1 MTTKLRS
8 KLILSGNQAI
18 ARGAYEAGVVVA
30 TSYPG
35 TPCTE
40 ILESLAML
48 GGVKAMWS
56 INEKV
61 AYETALGACFTGA
74 RAMVSMKHVGL
85 NVAADPLFSSA
96 YTGVNGGLVV
106 VVGDDPSANSSQN
119 EQDSRH
125 FARAAKIPMLEPAD
139 SQEAKDLMPVAFEMS
154 ERFDTPVLVRLTTRL
169 CHSKTVVNIDPKP
182 YQARRGNGFVK
193 DFDKYV
199 LLPRQAVL
207 RHTAI
212 ENRLIDLASHGEQL
226 EQNRIELRDRKLGIV
241 TSGVA
246 YCYVREA
253 FPEASVLKLTQ
264 TFPLPEQMIRQFAGE
279 VEEVMVIEELDRF
292 LEEQIR
298 AMGINLASSKWRPL
312 VGELTPERIRVSYER
327 QKPQATQNGDT
338 TIRPRAPRICAGC
351 QYLGV
356 YTAIARLGVRVA
368 GDIGCYTLGSMEP
381 WNAIDTVVCMGASI
395 GTALGMEKAAAET
408 GGEKILAIIGD
419 GTLLHSGISSLMD
432 MVYNQGN
439 STVLVMDNSTTAM
452 TGLQGHPGNGKTAG
466 GEVGRGVN
474 LEKLI
479 EAVGID
485 WIRVI
490 NPYNIN
496 ESESVLREALDHP
509 GPSVVISR
517 APCLFLKTTKPT
529 QQAHLNLDACTGCG
543 ECFQVG
549 CVAIEGQ
556 QINGIV
562 APKINHD
569 LCVGCTLCVQSC
581 PEGALAPKP
590 IGIVEEI
597 TTGGLKILNDRDLT
611 GTIHHLDK
619 EPWTPQPTTL

>member
-1 MTTKLRS
+1 MTSTRRTKFL
-8 KLILSGNQAI
+8 LSGDQAI
-18 ARGAYEAGVVVA
+18 ARGAFEAGVSVA
-30 TSYPG
+30 TAYPG

-40 ILESLAML
+40 ILESMSTYQ
-48 GGVKAMWS
+48 GVKAMWS

-61 AYETALGACFTGA
+61 AYETALGASFAGA

-85 NVAADPLFSSA
+85 NVAADPLFSSV

-125 FARAAKIPMLEPAD
+125 YARAAKLPMLEPAD

-169 CHSKTVVNIDPKP
+169 CHSKTVVEVGEAPEAPRK
-182 YQARRGNGFVK
+182 ATGFVR

-199 LLPRQAVL
+199 LLPRQAIL
-207 RHTAI
+207 RHTVI
-212 ENRLIDLASHGEQL
+212 EDRLIELGRHGNEFAG
-226 EQNRIELRDRKLGIV
+226 NRIEMRDRKMGII
-241 TSGVA
+241 TSGVT

-253 FPEASVLKLTQ
+253 FPEASILKLTQ
-264 TFPLPEQMIRQFAGE
+264 TYPLPQQLIEDFAGQ
-279 VEEVMVIEELDRF
+279 VDEVMVVEELDRF

-298 AMGINLASSKWRPL
+298 AFGVELADTSWRPL
-312 VGELTPERIRVSYER
+312 VGELTPERIRSSYEAGAV
-327 QKPQATQNGDT
+327 QPSEKGDT
-338 TIRPRAPRICAGC
+338 TIRARAPRICAGC

-356 YTAIARLGVRVA
+356 YTAISRLDVQVA
-368 GDIGCYTLGSMEP
+368 GDIGCYTLGSLEP
-381 WNAIDTVVCMGASI
+381 WNAIDSVVCMGASI
-395 GTALGMEKAAAET
+395 GTALGMEKALGETAEK
-408 GGEKILAIIGD
+408 KILAIIGD

-432 MVYNQGN
+432 MVYNQGT

-474 LEKLI
+474 IEKLI

-490 NPYNIN
+490 NPYDLN

-517 APCLFLKTTKPT
+517 APCLLLKTKKPT
-529 QQAHLNLDACTGCG
+529 QQAHLSADACTGCG
-543 ECFQVG
+543 ECFKVG

-556 QINGIV
+556 EIKGGLI
-562 APKINHD
+562 APKINYD

-581 PEGALAPKP
+581 PEGALAPQP
-590 IGIVEEI
+590 IGVPETLVELKVPTAPHFKLNTELVEI
-597 TTGGLKILNDRDLT
+597 DT
-611 GTIHHLDK
+611 
-619 EPWTPQPTTL
+619 WTSQPTTH